1 MKKDI
6 LENQNVKLLIETFDL
21 EVPSKFNFLVTD
33 YETSVFLEKPMIIIK
48 EIEVYDA
55 DGVFVKNADLNLIL
69 PNLSKYN
76 VKFK

>member
-21 EVPSKFNFLVTD
+21 ETPSMYNFLITD
-33 YETSVFLEKPMIIIK
+33 YETSIFLEKPMIIIK
-48 EIEVYDA
+48 EIEVSDA